1 MYNEKLNNINILLD
15 NVVVCIKKDSKYR
28 QMKIRSS
35 WIERMRTRARLLR
48 GRISSGFPRSV

>member
-35 WIERMRTRARLLR
+35 WIERMRTRSKYF
-48 GRISSGFPRSV
+48 INF